1 MEEKVQKGN
10 SQKAIKVIVALVV
23 IVVIAV
29 IGFVGFNAYQD
40 YSQKAL
46 LNKELTTLSKKTLG
60 KDDFNTEIKTSGNY
74 SKVEKTIK
82 GYLQKYSDTIK
93 LITEE
98 SAKTSNIQGVVAKD
112 KLEERKSEVQQIKTD
127 IENSVNTLIEMS
139 SEETIKKEI
148 EKEGL
153 SAKYVDLYNQLMI
166 GNLSKTLA
174 KEKETMSNTK
184 DKIME
189 LFDKLIATYDYLLEH
204 KDSWDLENNQILFT
218 NSTHLREYNK
228 LVQELQTKAR
238 LLSLTR

>member
-1 MEEKVQKGN
+1 MNLTEVLAQEFGLKVEYSQNIINLLDEGCTIPFIARYRKEMHGTCDDQTLRAFADRLKYLRNLNEEK
-10 SQKAIKVIVALVV
+10 A
-23 IVVIAV
+23 
-29 IGFVGFNAYQD
+29 
-40 YSQKAL
+40 
-46 LNKELTTLSKKTLG
+46 
-60 KDDFNTEIKTSGNY
+60 
-74 SKVEKTIK
+74 KVEKTIK
-82 GYLQKYSDTIK
+82 SYLQKYSDTIK

-98 SAKTSNIQGVVAKD
+98 SAKTSNIQGAVAKD
-112 KLEERKSEVQQIKTD
+112 KLEERKSEVQQIRTN

-153 SAKYVDLYNQLMI
+153 SAKYVDLYNELMI

>member
-1 MEEKVQKGN
+1 MEKKVQKSN
-10 SQKAIKVIVALVV
+10 SQKAIIGIIALVV
-23 IVVIAV
+23 ISIIAV
-29 IGFVGFNAYQD
+29 IGYVGFNAYKD

-46 LNKELTTLSKKTLG
+46 LNEELTALSKKTLG
-60 KDDFNTEIKTSGNY
+60 KDDYDTEIKTSGNY

-82 GYLQKYSDTIK
+82 GYLQKYSDAIK
-93 LITEE
+93 SVTEE
-98 SAKTSNIQGVVAKD
+98 TAKTSNIQGAVEKD
-112 KLEERKSEVQQIKTD
+112 KLEERKSEVQQIKTN

-153 SAKYVDLYNQLMI
+153 SAKYVDLYNELMI
-166 GNLSKTLA
+166 GNLSNRLENE
-174 KEKETMSNTK
+174 KEKMSNTK
-184 DKIME
+184 DKILE

-204 KDSWDLENNQILFT
+204 KDSWNLENNQILFT